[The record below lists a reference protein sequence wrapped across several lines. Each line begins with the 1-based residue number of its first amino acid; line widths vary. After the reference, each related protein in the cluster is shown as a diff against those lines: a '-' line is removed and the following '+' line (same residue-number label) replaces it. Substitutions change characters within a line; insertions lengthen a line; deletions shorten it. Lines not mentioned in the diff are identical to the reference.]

1 MNSALRVL
9 YVSSFGDFHGGGQH
23 SLNLLIQDT
32 MRAGITPMVAAPEE
46 GDFLAHLRESGI
58 ETRVFALPSLRRARL
73 ISAARTVG
81 KIRQFLKEYD
91 IHLIH
96 AEGPR
101 AVIIYGRAARALGI
115 PFVFHVRV
123 STPEPGWY
131 ERLVASHTDAV
142 ICVSRETAQR
152 FSWHRGNKIHVIP
165 NGVDLDLFR
174 PGVNPDPALKALRTG
189 EQDVL
194 IGEVAYIIL
203 AKGQDTLISAAAA
216 LKPESLE
223 RLKLL
228 FIGDGVP
235 EYVQQLRQEI
245 SKHHLSGNV
254 SFLGSVNDIRPILAG
269 LDAVALP
276 SHSEGLPRTLLEA
289 AAMHIPLIASDIPG
303 CRELVVDGENGY
315 LCPVGDVAAWAHA
328 LERMIQEADRN
339 DMGRKSR
346 ALVESQFDIHDVT
359 RRVLEIYENLLAE
372 RKERT

>member
-1 MNSALRVL
+1 MSSSFRVL

-23 SLNLLIQDT
+23 SLNLLIQDI
-32 MRAGITPMVAAPEE
+32 MKAGITPIVAAPEE
-46 GDFLAHLRESGI
+46 GDFLAHLRDSGI

-73 ISAARTVG
+73 ISTARTVG

-101 AVIIYGRAARALGI
+101 AVIIYGRAAHALGI

-123 STPEPGWY
+123 STPEPSWY
-131 ERLVASHTDAV
+131 ERLVVSYADAV
-142 ICVSRETAQR
+142 ICVSIETAQR
-152 FSWHRGNKIHVIP
+152 FSWHHGNKIHVIP

-174 PGVNPDPALKALRTG
+174 PGVNPDPAVRALRTG
-189 EQDVL
+189 ERDVL
-194 IGEVAYIIL
+194 IGEVAYIIPP
-203 AKGQDTLISAAAA
+203 KGQDTLISAAAA
-216 LKPESLE
+216 LKPESLK

-228 FIGDGVP
+228 FIGDGVL
-235 EYVQQLRQEI
+235 EYVQQLHRET
-245 SKHHLSGNV
+245 SRLDLSGNI
-254 SFLGSVNDIRPILAG
+254 SFLGYVDEIQPILAG
-269 LDAVALP
+269 LDVVALP
-276 SHSEGLPRTLLEA
+276 SQTEGLPRALLEA
-289 AAMHIPLIASDIPG
+289 AAMHLPLIASDIPG

-346 ALVESQFDIHDVT
+346 TLVEGQFDVHDVSQ
-359 RRVLEIYENLLAE
+359 RVLKVYKNLLDE
-372 RKERT
+372 RRR